1 MSVKS
6 AIKKILPV
14 SLIEKRQRWKT
25 NRALQHEGKREFRN
39 FAQSYA
45 APECSDQVQM
55 ESLLIFFV
63 HQIEKG
69 FSFDTYQYGRGR
81 GALRNAADLSARLS
95 KVDTQ
100 WRNNPVY
107 KDMILALGEYRRRH
121 VLADQ
126 DVTFMAELFDDDTNA
141 DIVSASKNE
150 YPSIELS
157 LASKADNAVVPFA
170 ELTERR
176 HAVRSYSD
184 EPVTRTDLE
193 KAVTMSLRTPSVCNR
208 QPARIRIFT
217 DRKLIGEALKVQG
230 GFGGYN
236 LPPALV
242 LVTADLR
249 VFMGTN
255 EHNEGYVDGGLFAMS
270 MLYSLEA
277 CGLAACPLNTMFSEE
292 NDKKTRDMLGVP
304 DNQWN
309 VDGSNTVGTVRV
321 SDMIVSS
328 SM

>member
-126 DVTFMAELFDDDTNA
+126 DVTFMTELFDDDTNA

-193 KAVTMSLRTPSVCNR
+193 KAVTMSLRTPSVLS
-208 QPARIRIFT
+208 
-217 DRKLIGEALKVQG
+217 LI
-230 GFGGYN
+230 
-236 LPPALV
+236 
-242 LVTADLR
+242 
-249 VFMGTN
+249 
-255 EHNEGYVDGGLFAMS
+255 H
-270 MLYSLEA
+270 
-277 CGLAACPLNTMFSEE
+277 
-292 NDKKTRDMLGVP
+292 
-304 DNQWN
+304 
-309 VDGSNTVGTVRV
+309 
-321 SDMIVSS
+321 I
-328 SM
+328 

>member
-1 MSVKS
+1 M
-6 AIKKILPV
+6 
-14 SLIEKRQRWKT
+14 T
-25 NRALQHEGKREFRN
+25 
-39 FAQSYA
+39 
-45 APECSDQVQM
+45 
-55 ESLLIFFV
+55 
-63 HQIEKG
+63 
-69 FSFDTYQYGRGR
+69 
-81 GALRNAADLSARLS
+81 
-95 KVDTQ
+95 
-100 WRNNPVY
+100 
-107 KDMILALGEYRRRH
+107 
-121 VLADQ
+121 
-126 DVTFMAELFDDDTNA
+126 ELFDDDTNA

-255 EHNEGYVDGGLFAMS
+255 EHNEDTLMVGCLLCQCCTHWRHAVLPPARSIQCSARKTIRKLVICSVSPIMRCLS
-270 MLYSLEA
+270 CISL
-277 CGLAACPLNTMFSEE
+277 
-292 NDKKTRDMLGVP
+292 
-304 DNQWN
+304 
-309 VDGSNTVGTVRV
+309 
-321 SDMIVSS
+321 
-328 SM
+328 